1 MLGGRLK
8 HVKAMTPKDT
18 CFLEILCPRGLNQL
32 IKTEKDSSR
41 VFLLAE
47 LLVELEENEDQNA

>member
-1 MLGGRLK
+1 
-8 HVKAMTPKDT
+8 
-18 CFLEILCPRGLNQL
+18 L

-47 LLVELEENEDQNA
+47 LLVELEENEDQNAWDCW